1 MRENFKAAIFRGAP
15 AGRGSKENM
24 DKYQIFIWRKS
35 VFEFTGVFSLNS
47 AITFMPET
55 HCTLPKEKH
64 AASRTYES
72 VVRQATCAVKN
83 LILAMNG
90 EKPIAQV
97 NPEVP
102 VKKVVNLC

>member
-1 MRENFKAAIFRGAP
+1 MRKHLPSARGN
-15 AGRGSKENM
+15 G
-24 DKYQIFIWRKS
+24 
-35 VFEFTGVFSLNS
+35 
-47 AITFMPET
+47 
-55 HCTLPKEKH
+55 KH
-64 AASRTYES
+64 NRLMLEMKTKC

-102 VKKVVNLC
+102 VKKVN